1 MKVKRR
7 KKQLLKMVGRVIVLM
22 FCMILFHFNC
32 DFSKWHQQRKK
43 RTGGYVADVLN
54 GGEMLHESGE
64 GLKLES
70 EEVVIEEATEE
81 DVVATQSYTEEITGL
96 T

>member
-1 MKVKRR
+1 
-7 KKQLLKMVGRVIVLM
+7 
-22 FCMILFHFNC
+22 
-32 DFSKWHQQRKK
+32 
-43 RTGGYVADVLN
+43 
-54 GGEMLHESGE
+54 MLHESGE